1 MVNQRFTASRR
12 IQGSRL
18 ISLLSPFFSNYSTNI
33 KRFAEML
40 AELKK
45 ARRSR
50 ARAFEG
56 LVDG

>member
-1 MVNQRFTASRR
+1 
-12 IQGSRL
+12 
-18 ISLLSPFFSNYSTNI
+18 LLSPFFSNYSTNI